1 MWILLECRQKKL
13 MIKKKAL
20 KIKKTPMSQRSE
32 VITHEGNSWNISLYS
47 YNTLGESD
55 ASSTVSS
62 GITESFGTQQRG
74 LDFKTLWSDYGSDV
88 SHTDPKTGKE
98 IFGDYCAINL
108 SEALIKSGVS
118 MNYIIKSLFSASLR
132 LCGEFHLLRSNL

>member
-1 MWILLECRQKKL
+1 

-20 KIKKTPMSQRSE
+20 KIKKTPMSQMSE
-32 VITHEGNSWNISLYS
+32 VITHEGNSWNISLYR

-118 MNYIIKSLFSASLR
+118 PFQALSIL
-132 LCGEFHLLRSNL
+132 

>member
-1 MWILLECRQKKL
+1 MEWSCPVGTHKVCGSSEDKKD
-13 MIKKKAL
+13 
-20 KIKKTPMSQRSE
+20 PDEPDVRGE
-32 VITHEGNSWNISLYS
+32 ITHEGNSWNISLYS

-118 MNYIIKSLFSASLR
+118 LYL
-132 LCGEFHLLRSNL
+132 LLRSSR

>member
-20 KIKKTPMSQRSE
+20 KIKKTPMSPMSE

-74 LDFKTLWSDYGSDV
+74 LDFKTLWSDISNHEYFGINFYLVWEIATKDLSILKEQFNTVLKDV
-88 SHTDPKTGKE
+88 D
-98 IFGDYCAINL
+98 
-108 SEALIKSGVS
+108 
-118 MNYIIKSLFSASLR
+118 
-132 LCGEFHLLRSNL
+132 

>member
-1 MWILLECRQKKL
+1 VEWSCPVGTHKVCGSSEDKKD
-13 MIKKKAL
+13 
-20 KIKKTPMSQRSE
+20 PDEPDVRGE
-32 VITHEGNSWNISLYS
+32 ITHEGNSWNISLYS

-118 MNYIIKSLFSASLR
+118 KHPPSIFSGNSVLMD
-132 LCGEFHLLRSNL
+132 L